1 MTTPNLPENN
11 IQNNK
16 NSKLEVEISSPSH
29 LSSSQKSNS
38 NNKNPAKK
46 RKSATP
52 RIKKNANNKKTKA
65 MFDSLNRF
73 KELLYLLKSHE
84 IVRCLTP
91 EKLRAILE
99 DMGPT
104 YVKIGQ
110 IMSMRSDILP
120 KEYCNELSLLRSNV
134 KPMPFSEVIAVIEQ
148 ETGLPY
154 KDIFSSIEKNPVG
167 SASIAQVHK
176 AFLKKDNKPVVV
188 KVQRLNIWETMHK
201 DIVLMKK
208 AVKFLNLWS
217 ELDNQPI
224 DFNEVISEMWQV
236 AQQEMNFLLEAQN
249 MLDFEKLNKNIEYIK
264 CPKVYTDIS
273 TKKMLI
279 MEFIDGIPIDQK
291 DKLLSLGYD
300 LNEIGIKL
308 AENYSKQIL
317 DDAFFHADPH
327 PGNIWIKDGKIV
339 WLDFGMVGRL
349 SDRDKKLFSNAIVA
363 MAEKDVNELKTIILT
378 IGITKG
384 RINHSRLYADID
396 DLVNKYADLDLKD
409 INMGIF
415 IDELLDAAKNNN
427 IAMPSN
433 MTMLARGG
441 ITIEG
446 VISSCSPNTSC
457 VQILARHL
465 SSNIIDNIDIKK
477 TSKQFIKDLN
487 SLFTKGI
494 TLPSKLV
501 DLLNM
506 TAKGHTKVNLE
517 ITGSEE
523 PLEHIDAM
531 VNRIIICI
539 IIASLLISS
548 STICTTNMTPTFM
561 DIPAIGALGYIAAV
575 ILGAGLLLSIWRK
588 KRKKR
593 KIKK

>member
-1 MTTPNLPENN
+1 MTTPNLPKDN
-11 IQNNK
+11 IKKNNK
-16 NSKLEVEISSPSH
+16 NIKGEMETSSPSH
-29 LSSSQKSNS
+29 ISSQKPNPNDKSS
-38 NNKNPAKK
+38 VNKHKF
-46 RKSATP
+46 ATP
-52 RIKKNANNKKTKA
+52 RIRKNTNNKKKKA
-65 MFDSLNRF
+65 ILDSLNRF
-73 KELLYLLKSHE
+73 KELLYVLKSHE
-84 IVRCLTP
+84 IVRGLTP
-91 EKLRAILE
+91 AKLRAILE

-134 KPMPFSEVIAVIEQ
+134 KPMPFSEVVTVIEQ
-148 ETGLPY
+148 ETGEPY
-154 KDIFSSIEKNPVG
+154 KNIFSFIEKEPVG

-176 AFLKKDNKPVVV
+176 AFLKKDNKPVVI
-188 KVQRLNIWETMHK
+188 KVQRLNIRETMHK
-201 DIVLMKK
+201 DITLMKK
-208 AVKFLNLWS
+208 AVKLLSLWS
-217 ELDNQPI
+217 ELDEQPI
-224 DFNEVISEMWQV
+224 DFNEVINEMWQV
-236 AQQEMNFLLEAQN
+236 AQQEMDFLLEAQN

-264 CPKVYTDIS
+264 CPKVYTEIS
-273 TKKMLI
+273 TKKILI

-291 DKLLSLGYD
+291 DKLISLGYN

-396 DLVNKYADLDLKD
+396 DLVNKYADLNLKD

-433 MTMLARGG
+433 MTILARGG

-465 SSNIIDNIDIKK
+465 SSNVIDNIDIKSS
-477 TSKQFIKDLN
+477 SKQFIKDINNL
-487 SLFTKGI
+487 LTKGI
-494 TLPSKLV
+494 NLPSKLV
-501 DLLNM
+501 DLINM

-539 IIASLLISS
+539 IVASLLISS

-561 DIPAIGALGYIAAV
+561 DIPAIGAWGYIAAV
-575 ILGAGLLLSIWRK
+575 ILGTGLLISIWRK